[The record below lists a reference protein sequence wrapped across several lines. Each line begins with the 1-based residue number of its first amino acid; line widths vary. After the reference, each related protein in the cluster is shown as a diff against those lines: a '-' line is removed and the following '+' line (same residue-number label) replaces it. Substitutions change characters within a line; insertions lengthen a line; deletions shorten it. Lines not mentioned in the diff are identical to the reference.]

1 MKLKNICIS
10 VVAGL
15 CILVGHAHAQSL
27 GSTTVTTTGHGA
39 TEKDAIHD
47 ALVMAVSQ
55 VRGLSI
61 QSQEYL
67 SIQDT
72 IRNDSAS
79 NLTQYKNDIST
90 QTKGLVSSYTVNQSS
105 KNAQTGYQVTVTAV
119 VPTYKASQQINRLR
133 LAVLPLKIAP
143 QLAGNSSAINAG
155 HEWMAKLEDSLV
167 QTRRFAML
175 DRSYAEQ
182 TRAELNQYLSGEF
195 NPAEVARIGQKA
207 GTDYI
212 VTGEVMKYQVQDKS
226 VRNPLTGERI
236 ARSSLDSEIS
246 LRVID
251 VATSQVKFAKTYGS
265 PQQASVDIINA
276 IYPLMAVAVSP
287 MSITIGQGGDALKVG
302 QKFDVFALGRELKDP
317 YTGESL
323 GKQEVLVGQVQ
334 IASTQFKTS
343 EARILSGSEQ
353 INANFANGLVLRQ
366 VQVEQKPVQAKKTKV
381 SEDKW

>member
-1 MKLKNICIS
+1 MSLRKIFLT
-10 VVAGL
+10 VAMTL
-15 CILVGHAHAQSL
+15 LIVGTASAQSL
-27 GSTTVTTTGHGA
+27 GAVTVTTVGHGA

-47 ALVMAVSQ
+47 ALASAVAQ

-61 QSQEYL
+61 QSKEYV

-90 QTKGLVSSYTVNQSS
+90 QTKGLVSSYSVNQST
-105 KNAQTGYQVTVTAV
+105 KNSQSGYQVSVTAV

-133 LAVLPLKIAP
+133 LAVLPLKVAP
-143 QLAGNSSAINAG
+143 QLAGNSVAINGG
-155 HEWMAKLEDSLV
+155 HEWMSKLEDSLV

-175 DRSYAEQ
+175 DRSYSEQ
-182 TRAELNQYLSGEF
+182 TRSELSQYLSGEF

-212 VTGEVMKYQVQDKS
+212 VTGEVMKYQSQDKS

-323 GKQEVLVGQVQ
+323 GKQELLVGQVQ
-334 IASTQFKTS
+334 VVSTQFKTS
-343 EARILSGSEQ
+343 EARILNGNDQ
-353 INANFANGLVLRQ
+353 VVTNFSSGLVLRPLQ
-366 VQVEQKPVQAKKTKV
+366 TEQKVVPAKRAKV
-381 SEDKW
+381 SEEKW